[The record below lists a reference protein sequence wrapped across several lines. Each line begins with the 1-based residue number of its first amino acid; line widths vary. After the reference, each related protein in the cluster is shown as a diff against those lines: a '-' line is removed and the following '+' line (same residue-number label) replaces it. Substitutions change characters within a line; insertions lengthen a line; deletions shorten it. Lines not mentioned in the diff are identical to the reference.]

1 VLAAVLFGI
10 HEYLGPVIEMH
21 GVVVVPLA
29 APHEAVR
36 LELVVVGTKDASRIA
51 MILIAARGGRDY

>member
-1 VLAAVLFGI
+1 VLAAVLFGV
-10 HEYLGPVIEMH
+10 HEDLRPVLEMH

-36 LELVVVGTKDASRIA
+36 LEHAVVGTKNASRIA
-51 MILIAARGGRDY
+51 LVLIVARGGRDY